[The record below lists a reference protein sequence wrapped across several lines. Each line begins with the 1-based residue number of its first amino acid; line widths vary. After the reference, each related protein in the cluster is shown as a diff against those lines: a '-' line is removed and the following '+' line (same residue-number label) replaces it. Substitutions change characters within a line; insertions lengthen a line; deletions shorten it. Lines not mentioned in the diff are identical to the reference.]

1 MRKSGKKANI
11 EPLWKYGRLGE
22 ADLGVFGDFV
32 MRFRLIVWII
42 IFVLG
47 VFVGERY
54 GLPSGV
60 SGIADPAFRSVE
72 GWFGRLDEPIP
83 EAEDADSVS
92 DADEDEETDEPVA
105 QAPSGSLSDN
115 DGLRIN
121 DAGLQIIKESEG
133 LRLEA
138 YNLGGQWLIGY
149 GHSRTAR
156 AGMTITE
163 SEAERLL
170 REDVRDSENAVK
182 NMVEV
187 PMNVNQFSAM
197 VSLAYNL
204 GSGGFS
210 RSTVLERINQ
220 GDYQGAADGF
230 LNHNKAGGQVNEHLT
245 HRREK
250 ERELF
255 LTPA

>member
-1 MRKSGKKANI
+1 MS
-11 EPLWKYGRLGE
+11 
-22 ADLGVFGDFV
+22 
-32 MRFRLIVWII
+32 LIFWALLVGAGALI
-42 IFVLG
+42 
-47 VFVGERY
+47 GERY
-54 GLPSGV
+54 GVPGFVTSITDRGFEMIEARLGKV
-60 SGIADPAFRSVE
+60 S
-72 GWFGRLDEPIP
+72 EPIP
-83 EAEDADSVS
+83 TAEENGVNQEQIGAADNNNDSGAP
-92 DADEDEETDEPVA
+92 D
-105 QAPSGSLSDN
+105 QASASTN

-121 DAGLQIIKESEG
+121 DAGLKIIKESEG

-163 SEAERLL
+163 AEAERLL
-170 REDVRDSENAVK
+170 REDVRASEDAVK
-182 NMVEV
+182 SMVNV
-187 PMNVNQFSAM
+187 SMNENQFSAM

-210 RSTVLERINQ
+210 RSTVLERINK
-220 GDYQGAADGF
+220 GDYAGAADSF
-230 LNHNKAGGQVNEHLT
+230 LNHNRAGGKVNEHLT

-250 ERELF
+250 ERALF

>member
-1 MRKSGKKANI
+1 
-11 EPLWKYGRLGE
+11 
-22 ADLGVFGDFV
+22 
-32 MRFRLIVWII
+32 MRFRLVIWVI

-47 VFVGERY
+47 MLVADRY
-54 GLPSGV
+54 GLPSSV

-72 GWFGRLDEPIP
+72 GWFGRLGDPIP
-83 EAEDADSVS
+83 EAEDADSDS
-92 DADEDEETDEPVA
+92 EEDDGDSPA
-105 QAPSGSLSDN
+105 ASAPSGSLADN
-115 DGLRIN
+115 GRLRIN
-121 DAGLQIIKESEG
+121 NAGLQIIKESEG

-149 GHSRTAR
+149 GHSRTAK

-170 REDVRDSENAVK
+170 REDVRASENAVK

-204 GSGGFS
+204 GSGGFAG
-210 RSTVLERINQ
+210 STVLEQINQ
-220 GDYQGAADGF
+220 GDYQGAADAF
-230 LNHNKAGGQVNEHLT
+230 RNYNRAGGQVNEHLT
-245 HRREK
+245 ERREK
-250 ERELF
+250 ERTLF